1 MTHLV
6 RRSQLEAFELQANAQ
21 YVSTM
26 VVHLRIYFPERYAA
40 DDDVMLSEK
49 VRASLRKAND
59 FGLYSQRDCCR
70 FVSLAAI
77 YGRDF
82 PDEPASRWVREVLTD
97 ELGGSPS
104 ARMGRALE
112 LALYRED
119 VERRNRESR
128 GQFDSDTQPWQPSAT
143 HMDDESIW
151 DRDLLQRPHTGQGT

>member
-1 MTHLV
+1 MTHLM
-6 RRSQLEAFELQANAQ
+6 RRSQLDAFELHANAQ

-26 VVHLRIYFPERYAA
+26 VAHLRTYFPERYAA
-40 DDDVMLSEK
+40 DSDVVLSEK
-49 VRASLRKAND
+49 VRAWLRKAHD

-82 PDEPASRWVREVLTD
+82 PDEPESRWVRDVLTD

-119 VERRNRESR
+119 VERRNRELR
-128 GQFDSDTQPWQPSAT
+128 GQLHSDVQPWQSSAAQI
-143 HMDDESIW
+143 DNESIW
-151 DRDLLQRPHTGQGT
+151 DSDLLQRPDTGQVT